1 MPPDISATMSRLT
14 IDLAMLQSDALDILK
29 TGANIFLTGE
39 PGAGKSHTVREY
51 VKYLQSHGIAVAL
64 TASTGI
70 AATHIGG
77 MTIHSWSG
85 LGIRKFISR
94 RECKELATNAALAK
108 RVRGASVLI
117 VDEISMLEAAML
129 DAIDL
134 ICREV
139 RNTEL
144 PFGGL
149 QAVFVGDFFQL
160 PPVSR
165 QDEAPARFAFA
176 ARSWA
181 DAGLTTCYLSEQHR
195 QDDPTFLEVLSALR
209 RGTIA
214 EDHIGHL
221 HARRK
226 TSDDKDITKLY
237 SHNADVDHINTAKLR
252 TLLSK
257 EKTYTMTSS
266 GNAKLVEQMMR
277 GCLSPEKLTLKI
289 GARVM
294 FARNNPIEGF
304 VNGSMGDVV
313 DFDVETKYPVV
324 QMASGRIVT
333 VQPGMWSIDG
343 DGGVPIALLRQIPLR
358 LAWAMTVHKSQGM
371 TLDKA
376 YIDLGTA
383 FAYGQG
389 YVALSRVKSLEG
401 LFLGGLN
408 ARALEV
414 DPSVLQQ
421 DEIFRAESLAAES
434 MINDLSEIDRSE
446 GAEAFIKACG
456 GKKESI
462 VRETI
467 DAFAQYFVEKP
478 AKKAKTPK
486 WTETLALIVA
496 GKSIEQVAKER
507 SRTVGTIV
515 GHVAEAH
522 ELGKLPKE
530 VFSRMRYAMEDF
542 TKIVHPIMRKLNTKG
557 RFLRPVFDHF
567 QGKYS
572 YDELRIAQW
581 LLDVEGKGKIT

>member
-1 MPPDISATMSRLT
+1 M
-14 IDLAMLQSDALDILK
+14 IDFAMRQSDALDILK
-29 TGANIFLTGE
+29 SGANVFLTGE

-51 VKYLQSHGIAVAL
+51 VKYLQSHGVTVAL

-94 RECKELATNAALAK
+94 RECKELATNVALAK

-117 VDEISMLEAAML
+117 IDEISMLEAAML

-149 QAVFVGDFFQL
+149 QIVFVGDFFQL

-165 QDEAPARFAFA
+165 QGEAPARFSFA

-181 DAGLTTCYLSEQHR
+181 DTSPTVCYLSEQHR

-209 RGTIA
+209 RGMIE

-221 HARRK
+221 HARRQ

-252 TLLSK
+252 TLLGK
-257 EKTYTMTSS
+257 EKTYKMTTS
-266 GNAKLVEQMMR
+266 GSPKLVEQMMR

-294 FARNNPIEGF
+294 FTRNNPIEGF

-313 DFDVETKYPVV
+313 DFDSETKYPVV
-324 QMASGRIVT
+324 QMSSGRIVT

-343 DGGVPIALLRQIPLR
+343 DGGAPIAVLRQLPLR

-376 YIDLGTA
+376 FIDLGQA

-389 YVALSRVKSLEG
+389 YVALSRVKSLAG

-414 DPSVLQQ
+414 DPTVLEQ
-421 DEIFRAESLAAES
+421 DEVFRTESLAAEA
-434 MINDLSEIDRSE
+434 MIADLSEADRAE
-446 GAEAFIKACG
+446 GALAFIKACG
-456 GKKESI
+456 GRKESI

-467 DAFAQYFVEKP
+467 DAFSEYFVEKP
-478 AKKAKTPK
+478 AKKAKAPK
-486 WTETLALIVA
+486 WTETLALIES
-496 GKSIEQVAKER
+496 GKSIAEVAKER

-522 ELGKLPKE
+522 ELGKLSKE
-530 VFSRMRYAMEDF
+530 VFSRMRYAMKEF
-542 TKIVHPIMRKLNTKG
+542 TDIVHPIMRKLNTKG

-572 YDELRIAQW
+572 YDDLRIAQW
-581 LLDVEGKGKIT
+581 LLDVEGKKKD

>member
-1 MPPDISATMSRLT
+1 MPRMT
-14 IDLAMLQSDALDILK
+14 QSDALDILQ
-29 TGANIFLTGE
+29 TGANVFLTGE

-51 VKYLQSHGIAVAL
+51 VKYLQSHGVAVAL

-94 RECKELATNAALAK
+94 RECKELATNVALAK
-108 RVRGASVLI
+108 RVRGASTLI
-117 VDEISMLEAAML
+117 IDEISMLEASML

-149 QAVFVGDFFQL
+149 QVVFVGDFFQL

-165 QDEAPARFAFA
+165 QGEAPARFSFA

-181 DAGLTTCYLSEQHR
+181 DAAPTVCYLSEQHR

-209 RGTIA
+209 RGNIE
-214 EDHIGHL
+214 EDHVAHL
-221 HARRK
+221 HRRRQ

-237 SHNADVDHINTAKLR
+237 SHNADVDHMNTAKLR
-252 TLLSK
+252 TLLGK
-257 EKTYTMTSS
+257 EKTYKMTSS
-266 GNAKLVEQMMR
+266 GSPKLIEQMMR
-277 GCLSPEKLTLKI
+277 GCLSPEKLTVKI

-294 FARNNPIEGF
+294 FTRNNPVDGY
-304 VNGSMGDVV
+304 VNGSIGDVV
-313 DFDVETKYPVV
+313 DFDAESGYPVV
-324 QMASGRIVT
+324 QLASGRVIT

-343 DGGVPIALLRQIPLR
+343 DGGAPIALLRQLPLR

-376 YIDLGTA
+376 YIDLGQA

-389 YVALSRVKSLEG
+389 YVALSRVESLDG

-414 DPSVLQQ
+414 DPTVLEQ
-421 DEIFRAESLAAES
+421 DEIFRAESLAAEA
-434 MINDLSEIDRSE
+434 MIADLSEKDRAE
-446 GAEAFIKACG
+446 GAQAFIKACG
-456 GKKESI
+456 GRKASI
-462 VRETI
+462 IRDTI
-467 DAFAQYFVEKP
+467 DAFEQYFVEKP
-478 AKKAKTPK
+478 AKKTKAPK
-486 WTETLALIVA
+486 WTETLALIES
-496 GKSIEQVAKER
+496 GKSIAQVAKER

-515 GHVAEAH
+515 GHIAEAH
-522 ELGKLPKE
+522 ELGKLSKE
-530 VFSRMRYAMEDF
+530 VFSRIRYAMEDIS
-542 TKIVHPIMRKLNTKG
+542 KAVHPIMKKLKTRD

-572 YDELRIAQW
+572 YDDLRIAQW
-581 LLDVEGKGKIT
+581 LLDVEEKEK

>member
-1 MPPDISATMSRLT
+1 
-14 IDLAMLQSDALDILK
+14 MLQTDALDMLK
-29 TGANIFLTGE
+29 TGANVFLTGE

-51 VKYLQSHGIAVAL
+51 VKYLQSHGVTVAL

-85 LGIRKFISR
+85 LGIRKYVSR
-94 RECKELATNAALAK
+94 RDCKELATNSALAK
-108 RVRGASVLI
+108 RVRGASVLVI
-117 VDEISMLEAAML
+117 DEISMLEAAML

-139 RNTEL
+139 RNIEL

-149 QAVFVGDFFQL
+149 QVVFVGDFFQL

-165 QDEAPARFAFA
+165 QGEAPARFSFS
-176 ARSWA
+176 ARAWA
-181 DAGLTTCYLSEQHR
+181 DAAPTVCYLSEQYR

-214 EDHIGHL
+214 DDHVAHL
-221 HARRK
+221 HARR
-226 TSDDKDITKLY
+226 TPSDDKDITKLY
-237 SHNADVDHINTAKLR
+237 SHNADVDHINAAKLR
-252 TLLSK
+252 TLLGK
-257 EKTYTMTSS
+257 EKTYKMTTS
-266 GNAKLVEQMMR
+266 GSPKLVEQMMR

-294 FARNNPIEGF
+294 FTRNNPIEGF

-313 DFDVETKYPVV
+313 DFDGETKYPVV
-324 QMASGRIVT
+324 QMASGRVVT

-343 DGGVPIALLRQIPLR
+343 DGGAPIAMLRQLPLR

-376 YIDLGTA
+376 YIDLGQA

-389 YVALSRVKSLEG
+389 YVALSRVKSLNG

-414 DPSVLQQ
+414 DPTVLEQ
-421 DEIFRAESLAAES
+421 DEIFRAESLAAEA
-434 MINDLSEIDRSE
+434 MITDLSETDRAE
-446 GAEAFIKACG
+446 GASAFIKACG
-456 GKKESI
+456 GRKESI

-467 DAFAQYFVEKP
+467 DAFSQYFVEKP
-478 AKKAKTPK
+478 AKKTKAPK
-486 WTETLALIVA
+486 WTETLALIES
-496 GKSIEQVAKER
+496 GKSIAQVAKER

-515 GHVAEAH
+515 GHIAEAH
-522 ELGKLPKE
+522 ELGKLSKE
-530 VFSRMRYAMEDF
+530 VFSRIRYAMEDV
-542 TKIVHPIMRKLNTKG
+542 TKAVHPVMKKLNSRG

-572 YDELRIAQW
+572 YDDLRIAQW
-581 LLDVEGKGKIT
+581 LLDIESKNN